1 MDNHAKHGEA
11 HFLKWRYKHTQMKI
25 DSRDGNNTIVEPH
38 MGGLQGDACMANVF
52 RVTYDAL
59 LEEWDTQRS
68 RTWDGATLMASVP

>member
-1 MDNHAKHGEA
+1 
-11 HFLKWRYKHTQMKI
+11 MKI
-25 DSRDGNNTIVEPH
+25 DSRDGNSIIVEPH
-38 MGGLQGDACMANVF
+38 TGGLQGDACMANVF